1 MRQAGGRA
9 RDEFSPRRQ
18 GCRGSKGGCRG
29 PNRRRARRQAD
40 RRLTLRWPALT
51 QSWPL
56 VRGLDFSN
64 RWTLERQRIG
74 ERLARSAL
82 IICVVTRTLHRL
94 SRRSYKIGGFSS
106 PGTRPRPRPR
116 PPTPNEIGANAGD
129 QAAPKCPVCADNG
142 GCWVADLLTRQ
153 IARLAM
159 LNLLMILVQPEV
171 ILRAAAY

>member
-1 MRQAGGRA
+1 VRQAGGRA

-106 PGTRPRPRPR
+106 PGTWPRPRPR
-116 PPTPNEIGANAGD
+116 PPTPNEIGAKAGD
-129 QAAPKCPVCADNG
+129 QAPRNVRCVPTTG
-142 GCWVADLLTRQ
+142 VAGLPTC
-153 IARLAM
+153 
-159 LNLLMILVQPEV
+159 
-171 ILRAAAY
+171 